1 MVEYLDCLM
10 ECQRVA
16 SWVVKIMMA
25 ESSVMMRD
33 ASRAV
38 KINKDRKENAI
49 VRNIWFGILAIVFN

>member
-25 ESSVMMRD
+25 ESSVMTRD

-38 KINKDRKENAI
+38 KINKDRKEDASQ
-49 VRNIWFGILAIVFN
+49 R